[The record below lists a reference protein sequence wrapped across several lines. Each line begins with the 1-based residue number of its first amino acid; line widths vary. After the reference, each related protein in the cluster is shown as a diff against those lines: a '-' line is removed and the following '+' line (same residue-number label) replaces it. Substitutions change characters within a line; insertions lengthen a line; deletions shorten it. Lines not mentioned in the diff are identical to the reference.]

1 MCRSFYRRL
10 RCFALPATPFIITIM
25 ASRVSVNA
33 LHVELYAG
41 LLVGYV
47 RDVWLEDK
55 LGEKNNFTQS
65 RKREDPLS

>member
-1 MCRSFYRRL
+1 
-10 RCFALPATPFIITIM
+10 M